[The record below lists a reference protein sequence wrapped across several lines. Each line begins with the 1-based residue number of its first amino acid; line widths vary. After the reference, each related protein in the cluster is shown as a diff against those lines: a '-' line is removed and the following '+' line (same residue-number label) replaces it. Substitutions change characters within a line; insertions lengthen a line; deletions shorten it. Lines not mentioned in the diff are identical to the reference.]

1 MLTFPFFLFIS
12 FTIFIIFI
20 VILFFLLVVTI
31 WLIRLPFWL
40 CDHLEEVVARVLGN
54 GKLAFV
60 HLGAGFEV
68 GAHLTEEGSL
78 LLRLLLV
85 TEMAVGVTDTQ
96 RGQEVHEER
105 PVEILAE
112 LVEDKPV
119 AEGAVADVVL
129 DLHNLYR
136 PLEVPVHPHV
146 DETESHCG
154 EPGLDDAIHE
164 AESPD
169 DGEKQEPPPEDQEHL
184 VIDHVQR
191 QHTDGIDILLA
202 ASRAPPPVVTRG

>member
-1 MLTFPFFLFIS
+1 MLTFPIFLVIS
-12 FTIFIIFI
+12 LTIFIIFI
-20 VILFFLLVVTI
+20 VIIVIILLLLVVTVRLI
-31 WLIRLPFWL
+31 WLPLWL
-40 CDHLEEVVARVLGN
+40 SDHLKEVVSRVLSYGQ
-54 GKLAFV
+54 LAFV

-85 TEMAVGVTDTQ
+85 TEVAVGVADTQ
-96 RGQEVHEER
+96 RGQEVHEEW

-129 DLHNLYR
+129 NLDNLDR

-169 DGEKQEPPPEDQEHL
+169 DGEKEKPPPEDQEHL
-184 VIDHVQR
+184 VIDHVER
-191 QHTDGIDILLA
+191 QHTDGVYILLS
-202 ASRAPPPVVTRG
+202 AS

>member
-1 MLTFPFFLFIS
+1 MLTLPILLVIS
-12 FTIFIIFI
+12 FAILIII
-20 VILFFLLVVTI
+20 VIIVIIIILFLLVSVRLV
-31 WLIRLPFWL
+31 WLPFGL
-40 CDHLEEVVARVLGN
+40 SDHLEEVVARVLGN
-54 GKLAFV
+54 GQLAFC
-60 HLGAGFEV
+60 HLGAGSEV
-68 GAHLTEEGSL
+68 GVHLAEEGPL

-85 TEMAVGVTDTQ
+85 TEMTMRVADTE
-96 RGQEVHEER
+96 RGQEVHEEW

-154 EPGLDDAIHE
+154 EPGLDNAIHE
-164 AESPD
+164 A
-169 DGEKQEPPPEDQEHL
+169 
-184 VIDHVQR
+184 
-191 QHTDGIDILLA
+191 
-202 ASRAPPPVVTRG
+202 